1 MPKHSRRYN
10 NVTSTVDLKRLYGPQ
25 EAIDLVKETANSKFD
40 ETVEVHL
47 RTNSD
52 PRHADQMIRDVAIL
66 PHGLGKPIR
75 VLVFASGEA
84 VDIARQAG
92 ADYVGEDELIEQV
105 ESGWAEFEVGLAV
118 PQVMPKIGRLGR
130 VLGRRG
136 LMPNPRSG
144 TMVQP
149 QDLPRAI
156 QEAKAGRLEFRTDRT
171 AIIHCPVGKAS
182 FSSDQLVEN
191 LAVLTDSIMR
201 SKPDAI
207 KGSFFRSAYLT
218 STMGPSIPLDLVALQ
233 ALKPPE

>member
-1 MPKHSRRYN
+1 MVKHSRRYQSVVN
-10 NVTSTVDLKRLYGPQ
+10 NVDSERLYGPL
-25 EAIDLVKETANSKFD
+25 EAIDLVKETSNTKFD

-47 RTNSD
+47 RTNAD
-52 PRHADQMIRDVAIL
+52 PRHADQMIRDVAVL

-75 VLVFASGEA
+75 VLVFATGEA

-92 ADYVGEDELIEQV
+92 ADYVGEDELIAQV
-105 ESGWAEFEVGLAV
+105 EGGFTDFEVGLAI

-156 QEAKAGRLEFRTDRT
+156 QEAKAGRVEFRTDRT
-171 AIIHCPVGKAS
+171 AIIHSPIGKAS
-182 FSSDQLVEN
+182 FSTDQLAEN
-191 LAVLTDSIMR
+191 LAVLTDSIVR
-201 SKPDAI
+201 SKPSAV
-207 KGSFFRSAYLT
+207 KGSFLKSAFLA
-218 STMGPSIPLDLVALQ
+218 STMGPSVPLDLVALQ
-233 ALKPPE
+233 ALQPPE

>member
-1 MPKHSRRYN
+1 MPKHSKRFG
-10 NVTSTVDLKRLYGPQ
+10 TVATRITTNRLYDPRD
-25 EAIDLVKETANSKFD
+25 AVDLVKETSNAKFD
-40 ETVEVHL
+40 ETVEVHML
-47 RTNSD
+47 TNAD
-52 PRHADQMIRDVAIL
+52 PRHADQMVREVVVL
-66 PHGLGKPIR
+66 PHGLGKQIR

-92 ADYVGEDELIEQV
+92 ADYVGEDELIDQV
-105 ESGWAEFEVGLAV
+105 DSGWAEFEVGLAI

-182 FSSDQLVEN
+182 FSGDQLMDN
-191 LAVLTDSIMR
+191 LSTLADQIMR
-201 SKPDAI
+201 AKPAAV
-207 KGSFFRSAYLT
+207 KGSFLKSAYLT
-218 STMGPSIPLDLVALQ
+218 STMGPSIPLDLTALQ
-233 ALKPPE
+233 SLKAPE